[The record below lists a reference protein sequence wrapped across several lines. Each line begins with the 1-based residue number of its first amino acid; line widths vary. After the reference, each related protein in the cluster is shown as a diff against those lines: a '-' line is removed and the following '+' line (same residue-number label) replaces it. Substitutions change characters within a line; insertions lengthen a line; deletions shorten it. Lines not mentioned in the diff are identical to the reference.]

1 MTNKEEYEYAL
12 IDSNNVVVSIAVFDT
27 NDDELIQLITAE
39 NNAVNAISCNQ
50 FGQAAVNGTWNGERF
65 LDSEGN
71 KLPLT
76 KHPKSENKLYHY
88 DYEQDSWQELSDNL
102 RNLFM

>member
-12 IDSNNVVVSIAVFDT
+12 IDSNNVVVAIAIFDT
-27 NDDELIQLITAE
+27 EDSELIQLITTE

-50 FGQAAVNGTWNGERF
+50 FGQAVVDGNWNGERF
-65 LDSEGN
+65 LDTEGN

-76 KHPKSENKLYHY
+76 KRPQSEDRLYHY
-88 DYEQDSWQELSDNL
+88 DYDQDTWQPLSDNL
-102 RNLFM
+102 TNLFK

>member
-12 IDSNNVVVSIAVFDT
+12 LDNNNVVVSIAVFDT
-27 NDDELIQLITAE
+27 EDSELIQLITTA

-50 FGQAAVNGTWNGERF
+50 FGQAVVNGTWNGERF
-65 LDSEGN
+65 LDSDGN

-76 KHPKSENKLYHY
+76 KEPEDGKLHQYNFET
-88 DYEQDSWQELSDNL
+88 DLWVTLPFNL
-102 RNLFM
+102 TL